1 MLILIYELI
10 FVTLSIINLILII
23 MLVQIHTDKNIE
35 GGSRFAEFFSNEI
48 KNELAR
54 FDEIVTRIEV
64 HVSDENGNK
73 STPNDKKC
81 VIEARVEKKQPI
93 AVTATAD
100 SAEKAFFEALEKIQR
115 VLDTTLDKIKEH

>member
-1 MLILIYELI
+1 MLLLFY
-10 FVTLSIINLILII
+10 
-23 MLVQIHTDKNIE
+23 
-35 GGSRFAEFFSNEI
+35 FFSNEI

-100 SAEKAFFEALEKIQR
+100 SPEKAFFEALEKIQR

>member
-1 MLILIYELI
+1 MVFWAPFPLGDGAFLFY
-10 FVTLSIINLILII
+10 
-23 MLVQIHTDKNIE
+23 
-35 GGSRFAEFFSNEI
+35 FFSNEI

-100 SAEKAFFEALEKIQR
+100 SPEKAFFEALEKIQR

>member
-1 MLILIYELI
+1 
-10 FVTLSIINLILII
+10 
-23 MLVQIHTDKNIE
+23 MLVQIHTDKSIE
-35 GGSRFAEFFSNEI
+35 GGSRFTEFFTNEI

-73 STPNDKKC
+73 TTPNDKKC

-100 SAEKAFFEALEKIQR
+100 SPEKAFFEALEKIQR

>member
-1 MLILIYELI
+1 
-10 FVTLSIINLILII
+10 

-35 GGSRFAEFFSNEI
+35 GGSRFTEYFTTEI

-54 FDEIVTRIEV
+54 FDEIVTRVEV
-64 HVSDENGNK
+64 HITDENGNK
-73 STPNDKKC
+73 TTPNDKKC

-93 AVTATAD
+93 AVTANAD

-115 VLDTTLDKIKEH
+115 VLDTTVEKIKEH

>member
-1 MLILIYELI
+1 MFY
-10 FVTLSIINLILII
+10 
-23 MLVQIHTDKNIE
+23 
-35 GGSRFAEFFSNEI
+35 FFSNVI

-100 SAEKAFFEALEKIQR
+100 SPEKAFYEALEKMQR

>member
-1 MLILIYELI
+1 MFY
-10 FVTLSIINLILII
+10 
-23 MLVQIHTDKNIE
+23 
-35 GGSRFAEFFSNEI
+35 FFSNEI

-100 SAEKAFFEALEKIQR
+100 STEKAFYEALEKMQR

>member
-1 MLILIYELI
+1 
-10 FVTLSIINLILII
+10 

-35 GGSRFAEFFSNEI
+35 GGSCFSEFFSNEI

-100 SAEKAFFEALEKIQR
+100 SPEKAFFEALEKIQR

>member
-1 MLILIYELI
+1 MFYFI
-10 FVTLSIINLILII
+10 
-23 MLVQIHTDKNIE
+23 
-35 GGSRFAEFFSNEI
+35 SNEI

-81 VIEARVEKKQPI
+81 VIEVRVEKKQPI

-100 SAEKAFFEALEKIQR
+100 SPEKAFYEALEKMQR

>member
-1 MLILIYELI
+1 
-10 FVTLSIINLILII
+10 

-35 GGSRFAEFFSNEI
+35 GGSRFTEYFTTEI

-54 FDEIVTRIEV
+54 FDEIVTRVEV
-64 HVSDENGNK
+64 HITDENGNK

-81 VIEARVEKKQPI
+81 VIEAKVEKKQPI
-93 AVTATAD
+93 AVTANAD

-115 VLDTTLDKIKEH
+115 VLDTTVEKIKEH

>member
-1 MLILIYELI
+1 
-10 FVTLSIINLILII
+10 

-35 GGSRFAEFFSNEI
+35 GGSRFSEFFSNEI

-81 VIEARVEKKQPI
+81 VIEAKVEKNNRLPLPQQPI
-93 AVTATAD
+93 AQ
-100 SAEKAFFEALEKIQR
+100 KKPFLK
-115 VLDTTLDKIKEH
+115 L

>member
-1 MLILIYELI
+1 MLFCFYFL
-10 FVTLSIINLILII
+10 
-23 MLVQIHTDKNIE
+23 
-35 GGSRFAEFFSNEI
+35 SNEI

-54 FDEIVTRIEV
+54 FYEIVTRIEV

-81 VIEARVEKKQPI
+81 VIEARVEKKQPF

-100 SAEKAFFEALEKIQR
+100 SPEKAFFEALEKMQR
-115 VLDTTLDKIKEH
+115 VLDTTLEKIKEH

>member
-1 MLILIYELI
+1 
-10 FVTLSIINLILII
+10 

-35 GGSRFAEFFSNEI
+35 GGSRFFEFFTNEI
-48 KNELAR
+48 KNELSR
-54 FDEIVTRIEV
+54 FDEIVTGIEE
-64 HVSDENGNK
+64 HFSDEHRNK
-73 STPNDKKC
+73 SAPNDKKC

>member
-1 MLILIYELI
+1 MFY
-10 FVTLSIINLILII
+10 
-23 MLVQIHTDKNIE
+23 
-35 GGSRFAEFFSNEI
+35 FFSNEI

-81 VIEARVEKKQPI
+81 IIEARVEKKQPI
-93 AVTATAD
+93 AVTATSD
-100 SAEKAFFEALEKIQR
+100 SPEKAFYEALEKMQR

>member
-1 MLILIYELI
+1 MFY
-10 FVTLSIINLILII
+10 
-23 MLVQIHTDKNIE
+23 
-35 GGSRFAEFFSNEI
+35 FFSNEI

-100 SAEKAFFEALEKIQR
+100 SPEKAFFEALEKIQR
-115 VLDTTLDKIKEH
+115 VLDTTVEKIKEH